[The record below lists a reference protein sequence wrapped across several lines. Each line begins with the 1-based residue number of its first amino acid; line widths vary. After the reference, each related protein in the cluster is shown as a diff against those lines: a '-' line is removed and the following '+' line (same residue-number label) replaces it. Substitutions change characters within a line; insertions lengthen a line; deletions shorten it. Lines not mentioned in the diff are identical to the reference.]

1 MQVGTTSSNIG
12 LTEDAMDVIVE
23 LVKLDGEQLK
33 EKAIFF
39 EQLYKLWMSDD
50 LVTSDNISRTFDA
63 NKKVIK
69 ETILKTLDPKE
80 QEYHKT
86 VELAH
91 KTLLGGMPFTNPAT
105 QIVHASCEIEI
116 KRFERLRKKNRNTLD
131 YRFTKLYDELRAYID
146 SKNDPQDDRLAFV
159 PLKAVE
165 ATRPILPRN
174 AKENSK
180 GKNKG
185 LQSRE
190 KRKRSS
196 KKSDGDDSDELSEV
210 IKVLFIIGIILTILL
225 CITFILGFQCGL
237 RR

>member
-1 MQVGTTSSNIG
+1 MFQCFSSETFNNQNRLTDQINFSLNNTDNQTDIFADNMQVGTTSSNIG

-80 QEYHKT
+80 LEYHKT

-131 YRFTKLYDELRAYID
+131 
-146 SKNDPQDDRLAFV
+146 
-159 PLKAVE
+159 
-165 ATRPILPRN
+165 
-174 AKENSK
+174 
-180 GKNKG
+180 
-185 LQSRE
+185 
-190 KRKRSS
+190 
-196 KKSDGDDSDELSEV
+196 
-210 IKVLFIIGIILTILL
+210 
-225 CITFILGFQCGL
+225 
-237 RR
+237 